1 MYFGSSYISNQ
12 YRPVS
17 TIRRSSLKLKLIGV
31 LLLLLVSNPANA
43 EAVFIHNPDLQ
54 GEDFSTD
61 SLLHIYAMHKK
72 LWSDGTPVR
81 VFSLPTNSVTHREF
95 VNKYL
100 HMQPF
105 QLNRLWHRLVFSGTG
120 SAPKQ
125 VASDAQMLEIVKTTP
140 GAVGYVD
147 SSFLNEID
155 QSMMTGVSHD

>member
-1 MYFGSSYISNQ
+1 MYFGSSYISYR

-17 TIRRSSLKLKLIGV
+17 TIQRISLLLKLVCV
-31 LLLLLVSNPANA
+31 LLLLLISNPANA
-43 EAVFIHNPDLQ
+43 TAVLIHNAGLQ

-95 VNKYL
+95 VNQYL

-120 SAPKQ
+120 SAPKK
-125 VASDAQMLEIVKTTP
+125 VESDAQMIDLIKTTP

-147 SSFLNEID
+147 SSFLKEID
-155 QSMMTGVSHD
+155 QSMMTGVSDE